1 MLAYHFLRTAGGPLS
16 AAELDGRIEDWFA
29 RRWDATFD
37 FEVDDGV
44 AKLRRLRLI
53 DDDEQ
58 GRLTAVSL
66 DEAKRRLD
74 ETWDDLFAYRVPPR
88 ATGT

>member
-1 MLAYHFLRTAGGPLS
+1 VLAYHFLRIAERPLTP
-16 AAELDGRIEDWFA
+16 AELDGRIEDWFV

-44 AKLRRLRLI
+44 GKLRRLRLI
-53 DDDEQ
+53 DDGAQ
-58 GRLTAVSL
+58 GRLTAVPL

-74 ETWDDLFAYRVPPR
+74 RTWDDLFAYS
-88 ATGT
+88 T